1 MKYLLL
7 TLMVFFIL
15 FQLFP
20 VCRCRKACWVIRGHC
35 RKYCRS
41 GEQVKKPCINGD
53 YCCTSSK
60 VESLPQAPAKTVRQ
74 NFKGYPKTMS
84 VMAFMDNGEI
94 VLS

>member
-53 YCCTSSK
+53 YRCTSSK
-60 VESLPQAPAKTVRQ
+60 VESLPQPPQRRKFNTVFKTKSNTNPASTS
-74 NFKGYPKTMS
+74 T
-84 VMAFMDNGEI
+84 A
-94 VLS
+94 LW